1 MTMKKLSILAG
12 ALLAVTSSFA
22 MAHGD
27 HPGYLVSAT
36 DGSFVRDG
44 NGNCIMTPNST
55 VMADTSAC
63 TGEIMKETM
72 AEPEK
77 KMDMSVSKTF
87 ALYFDFDSTVVSN
100 VGNIVDYVKS
110 LSYLEGISLV
120 GHADPIGSEEY
131 NQKLSV
137 DRAKAVASELKAA
150 GITDWKVRVAGNGE
164 MAPAANCS
172 GTGAQLI
179 ACLRPD
185 RRVDVEI
192 AGEKAQ

>member
-1 MTMKKLSILAG
+1 MKKLSIIAG
-12 ALLAVTSSFA
+12 AALALSSSFA

-27 HPGYLVSAT
+27 HPGYLVNAS

-63 TGEIMKETM
+63 TGEMMKETM
-72 AEPEK
+72 AEPE

-87 ALYFDFDSTVVSN
+87 ALYFDFDSTVVSG
-100 VGNIVDYVKS
+100 VSNIVDYVQS

-164 MAPAANCS
+164 TAPAANC
-172 GTGAQLI
+172 TGQGSQLI

-192 AGEKAQ
+192 AGEKAKKEM